1 MAKRLRRWRAA
12 ARFWYAEFRLH
23 RERRLIADSELFDET
38 LYLYEAPD
46 VMREEAEPIE
56 HFCRFGWREGRRPN
70 LYFDPLWYRDRY
82 LRGADQNP
90 LVHYLTLGEASGCRP
105 VCYFDPHWYARTY
118 RLPRRACALAHFLTH
133 RRSQRFAPNPNFDLA
148 FYLDRYGVEIGP
160 NRDPFAHHLRFG
172 AVRDIDPSPHFDSE
186 RYRQSKMTDPP
197 AGTRTPWAE
206 ADLRV
211 PLVHYLDTQ
220 YRSS

>member
-1 MAKRLRRWRAA
+1 MANRLRRWRAA
-12 ARFWYAEFRLH
+12 ARSWSVQARLL
-23 RERRLIADSELFDET
+23 RERRLIAGSGLFDES
-38 LYLYEAPD
+38 LYLFEAPD

-82 LRGADQNP
+82 LEGADRNP
-90 LVHYLTLGEASGCRP
+90 LVHYLTIGESAGCRP

-118 RLPRRACALAHFLTH
+118 RLPSRANALAHYLAH
-133 RRSQRFAPNPNFDLA
+133 RRSQRFAPNPDFDLA

-172 AVRDIDPSPHFDSE
+172 AARDIDPSPHFDAGH
-186 RYRQSKMTDPP
+186 YRKSTMTDRTPEM
-197 AGTRTPWAE
+197 RTPWAA

-220 YRSS
+220 YRRS

>member
-1 MAKRLRRWRAA
+1 MANRLRRWRAA
-12 ARFWYAEFRLH
+12 ARSWSVQARLL
-23 RERRLIADSELFDET
+23 RERRLIAGSGLFDES
-38 LYLYEAPD
+38 LYLFEAPD

-82 LRGADQNP
+82 LEGADRNP
-90 LVHYLTLGEASGCRP
+90 LVHYLTIGESAGCRP

-118 RLPRRACALAHFLTH
+118 RLPSRANALAHYLAH
-133 RRSQRFAPNPNFDLA
+133 RRSQRFAPNPDFDLA

-172 AVRDIDPSPHFDSE
+172 AARDIDPSPHFDAGH
-186 RYRQSKMTDPP
+186 YRKSTMTDLTPE
-197 AGTRTPWAE
+197 TRTPWAA

-220 YRSS
+220 YRRS